1 MIVIIKSIHYPMMKG
16 ETMTT
21 KTTAKTIEEIIES
34 IQTEQTG
41 PKSLIDILVTTIRI
55 PRDVVIMLEIIGSA
69 AGKSRS
75 RMASDLVIAAARQVW
90 ESDAFNDPKY
100 QAEFKKRCLEA
111 GVYLDEFLTQQEQL
125 ELWETDHTHLNRLR
139 HSALL

>member
-1 MIVIIKSIHYPMMKG
+1 MIVFIKSIHNPMMKG
-16 ETMTT
+16 ETM
-21 KTTAKTIEEIIES
+21 TAKTIEEIIES

-55 PRDVVIMLEIIGSA
+55 PRDVVIMLEIIGAA

-111 GVYLDEFLTQQEQL
+111 GVFLDEFLTQQEQL
-125 ELWETDHTHLNRLR
+125 ELWETDHKQEGGEDVQ
-139 HSALL
+139 A